1 MVQIKKLIHLKFH
14 KILQFLEICNT
25 LTCTWPYNPDNSK
38 FMLMFQ
44 KFICGFTVLNGIF
57 VEITLMRAIYEY
69 GHDVTIIM
77 KSLTEFICVAD
88 FLIKLILCRL
98 NSARIQHILKEMKNF
113 LLASN
118 DRERIILQ
126 KYIDRYACFSMFVTS
141 TYFLAPIT
149 FLCTPMFTSRKFPT
163 EGLYPFSTESSFVTF
178 VIFATQI
185 YTSMQ
190 VACSVSVDFMFTVF
204 FLYTTAR
211 LEMLCLEIQ
220 TAKSERQINSCI
232 KKHQEIIKR
241 QSLGIASSFIFLVAS
256 GCERVYVTAWAA
268 DDLMENSERVAMA
281 VYNMSWIGRSQ
292 RITKNIYFMMQRS
305 QKPFVINMGLLP
317 ILSLKH
323 FAKYLVTLLSYFT
336 TMRAI
341 IGDLNN

>member
-1 MVQIKKLIHLKFH
+1 
-14 KILQFLEICNT
+14 
-25 LTCTWPYNPDNSK
+25 
-38 FMLMFQ
+38 ML
-44 KFICGFTVLNGIF
+44 
-57 VEITLMRAIYEY
+57 
-69 GHDVTIIM
+69 
-77 KSLTEFICVAD
+77 
-88 FLIKLILCRL
+88 
-98 NSARIQHILKEMKNF
+98 HILKEMKNF

-190 VACSVSVDFMFTVF
+190 VACSVSVDFMFT
-204 FLYTTAR
+204 
-211 LEMLCLEIQ
+211 
-220 TAKSERQINSCI
+220 
-232 KKHQEIIKR
+232 R

-323 FAKYLVTLLSYFT
+323 FAKVQYTLPQKHY
-336 TMRAI
+336 I
-341 IGDLNN
+341 